1 MNNPHI
7 RTAPPIQ
14 FAKIPNNV
22 IGRVFLWALRRWLN
36 KDRYSIMTRGR
47 KPKRGYKVGRF
58 AHDLPKAH
66 ARQLGVYIV
75 DRWENK
81 ARQWK
86 WAEESRE
93 LAKERREAMAK
104 KERAKAITTKIS
116 NGERY
121 YPPGDLFF
129 RS

>member
-7 RTAPPIQ
+7 RQAPALQ
-14 FAKIPNNV
+14 FAKIPNNIV
-22 IGRVFLWALRRWLN
+22 GRLFLWALRRWLN
-36 KDRYSIMTRGR
+36 KERYSIMTRGR
-47 KPKRGYKVGRF
+47 KPKRGYKADRF

-86 WAEESRE
+86 WQEDARVTALLRREGEEKKAR
-93 LAKERREAMAK
+93 AKEITNKM
-104 KERAKAITTKIS
+104 RA
-116 NGERY
+116 NGKY
-121 YPPGDLFF
+121 FPPGDLYFK
-129 RS
+129 S